1 MSTALGHFDL
11 KSRPAGPA
19 RVEATSHRLLRVS
32 PLAPDHVPP
41 DWPHGTIPQQVHL
54 DLHVEDPRAAHDE
67 AIALGARLLQAA
79 PDPGVDEGHQVYADP
94 AGHPFCIGWGQP
106 SHEQLAAFVARQ
118 LGSREPGQDG

>member
-1 MSTALGHFDL
+1 M
-11 KSRPAGPA
+11 R
-19 RVEATSHRLLRVS
+19 
-32 PLAPDHVPP
+32 
-41 DWPHGTIPQQVHL
+41 L

-94 AGHPFCIGWGQP
+94 AGHPFCIGWEQP